1 MPGLPMRILMAHSGG
16 LTPEQL
22 DALRALG
29 LELVFLPGED
39 GQPGAEEQ
47 PYDLDFSDIDAVVCY
62 RFFCAND
69 ISRFPKLKYIHTTSH
84 GIDHMPLDYIRAHG
98 IRLCDARGVYG
109 VPMAEYALGGVL
121 QLYKAM
127 PLLSARQKAHLW
139 KHPESIRELSGRQ
152 VTILGTGSVGSECAW
167 RFTAMGCR
175 CVGVCRRPVNTA
187 EGFET
192 QRSIDELD
200 ALLPETDVLLI
211 TLPLTD
217 ETRGLMDARRFALL
231 KEGAVLVNIAR
242 GPIVDA
248 EAMLASLQS
257 GRLSGAVVDV
267 FDSEPL
273 PADSPLWDA
282 PNLILTPHS
291 SFIGEHNPQ
300 RFFELLYRNTV
311 NWLNEQGGIP

>member
-1 MPGLPMRILMAHSGG
+1 
-16 LTPEQL
+16 
-22 DALRALG
+22 
-29 LELVFLPGED
+29 
-39 GQPGAEEQ
+39 
-47 PYDLDFSDIDAVVCY
+47 
-62 RFFCAND
+62 
-69 ISRFPKLKYIHTTSH
+69 
-84 GIDHMPLDYIRAHG
+84 
-98 IRLCDARGVYG
+98 
-109 VPMAEYALGGVL
+109 
-121 QLYKAM
+121 
-127 PLLSARQKAHLW
+127 
-139 KHPESIRELSGRQ
+139 
-152 VTILGTGSVGSECAW
+152 
-167 RFTAMGCR
+167 
-175 CVGVCRRPVNTA
+175 
-187 EGFET
+187 
-192 QRSIDELD
+192 
-200 ALLPETDVLLI
+200 
-211 TLPLTD
+211 
-217 ETRGLMDARRFALL
+217 MDARRFALL